1 MSMNRRS
8 RKIKPPHPDEQPQII
23 QYITDSPKNTILC
36 EGNNLKERH
45 RSTSEKPNAKKRVDS
60 ASEPLPIVKSTQSVP
75 NEPDKE
81 EVVSKMSTIEIE
93 ETKTNTSSPML
104 EEIMRMEA
112 RLTAN
117 ITTNRD
123 KDISEMESRLNAN
136 IKSTI
141 DSSIKDAL
149 KTMQTSL
156 CMAVQNNPLIK
167 SHSTETKGLRE
178 ENIRLNRKVQQ
189 LEAEQ
194 EKMKCQLNKI
204 ESKNLDRSL
213 IIRGITEEYKE
224 SESSIIDKI
233 HHILSEIMQG
243 ETKNEKLLSSRRI
256 VIKSC
261 KRLGRNIRSRIRPVS
276 VELLHKEDA
285 NFILDNQF
293 DLAKGVFVDREYP
306 AEIER
311 K

>member
-1 MSMNRRS
+1 
-8 RKIKPPHPDEQPQII
+8 
-23 QYITDSPKNTILC
+23 
-36 EGNNLKERH
+36 
-45 RSTSEKPNAKKRVDS
+45 
-60 ASEPLPIVKSTQSVP
+60 
-75 NEPDKE
+75 
-81 EVVSKMSTIEIE
+81 MSTIEIE
-93 ETKTNTSSPML
+93 DTKTNTSSPML

-112 RLTAN
+112 RLTAS

-156 CMAVQNNPLIK
+156 CMAVQNNPLIQ
-167 SHSTETKGLRE
+167 SHSTEIKGLRE

-189 LEAEQ
+189 LAAEQ

-204 ESKNLDRSL
+204 ESKNLDRPL

-243 ETKNEKLLSSRRI
+243 ETKNEKLLASRRI

-261 KRLGRNIRSRIRPVS
+261 KCLG
-276 VELLHKEDA
+276 
-285 NFILDNQF
+285 
-293 DLAKGVFVDREYP
+293 
-306 AEIER
+306 
-311 K
+311 

>member
-1 MSMNRRS
+1 MRRS
-8 RKIKPPHPDEQPQII
+8 
-23 QYITDSPKNTILC
+23 T
-36 EGNNLKERH
+36 G
-45 RSTSEKPNAKKRVDS
+45 EKPNAKKRVDS
-60 ASEPLPIVKSTQSVP
+60 ASEPLPIVKATQSVP

-93 ETKTNTSSPML
+93 DTKTNTSSPML

-112 RLTAN
+112 RLTAS
-117 ITTNRD
+117 ITTSRD

-156 CMAVQNNPLIK
+156 CTAVQNNPLIQ
-167 SHSTETKGLRE
+167 SHSTEIKGLRE

-189 LEAEQ
+189 LAAEQ

-243 ETKNEKLLSSRRI
+243 ETENEKLLASRRI

-261 KRLGRNIRSRIRPVS
+261 KRLGRYIRSRIRPVS

-285 NFILDNQF
+285 NFILDNRF
-293 DLAKGVFVDREYP
+293 DLARGVFVDHEYP